1 MMGRKAP
8 KREPCFLTK
17 IWTIG
22 RWTTIIIYNQH
33 PLQTKGCAWLQLE
46 AEGLVLQHKDS
57 SWIIF
62 LWVPKTWSIYYDLLL
77 FSIISYYFYY
87 ASLIYEHFKSFP
99 NKFLNHHSIHHW
111 SSTEQPSRSSSS
123 QRSPRGMHVLVA
135 AIHAGNWDYMF
146 CGLIAWLKRMYIQRR
161 NMLL

>member
-33 PLQTKGCAWLQLE
+33 PLQSKGCAWFQLE

-57 SWIIF
+57 SWFFF
-62 LWVPKTWSIYYDLLL
+62 LWVPKTWSIYYYFILYISIMHHSSMSISRVFQTH
-77 FSIISYYFYY
+77 FSIIIP
-87 ASLIYEHFKSFP
+87 LIM
-99 NKFLNHHSIHHW
+99 HW
-111 SSTEQPSRSSSS
+111 SSTEQPSQSSSS
-123 QRSPRGMHVLVA
+123 QRSPRGISVLVA
-135 AIHAGNWDYMF
+135 AIHVGNRDYMF
-146 CGLIAWLKRMYIQRR
+146 CGLIAWLERMYIQRG